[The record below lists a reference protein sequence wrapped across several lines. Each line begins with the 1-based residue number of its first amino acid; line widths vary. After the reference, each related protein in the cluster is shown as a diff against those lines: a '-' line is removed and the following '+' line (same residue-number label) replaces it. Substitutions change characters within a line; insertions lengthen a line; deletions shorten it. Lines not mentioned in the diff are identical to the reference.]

1 MLKRELIDTLQI
13 PDGETLEPFRHGRD
27 HVVAPHH

>member
-13 PDGETLEPFRHGRD
+13 PDGETLELFRHGRD
-27 HVVAPHH
+27 YMIASHH